1 MFVPVAGYVM
11 TGRNV
16 PAKTSKPARAG
27 EFSKLNNLLIKHMK
41 TFNSEKK
48 LGDSV
53 KKIKCTFDLN
63 EAIAKHGYDRIESL
77 TGGWVIAHSVAERM
91 KRAFGDEAKASDN
104 AKAANKALR
113 DRVEAGETFDASE
126 FLPKERGA
134 DKVVLMIREKWEA
147 SQNKTVFIEKYK
159 LGDLVTVDSSATEV
173 EEAYLATKDDE
184 VSL

>member
-1 MFVPVAGYVM
+1 
-11 TGRNV
+11 
-16 PAKTSKPARAG
+16 
-27 EFSKLNNLLIKHMK
+27 MK

-48 LGDSV
+48 LGDTV
-53 KKIKCTFDLN
+53 RKIKATFDLN
-63 EAIAKHGYDRIESL
+63 GAIAKHGYDRMEGL
-77 TGGWVIAHSVAERM
+77 VGGWVIAHSVAERM
-91 KRAFGDEAKASDN
+91 KRAFGDETKTSDN

-147 SQNKTVFIEKYK
+147 STKKAEFLKAYK
-159 LGDLVTVDSSATEV
+159 LDGLVEVTASATEV
-173 EEAYLATKDDE
+173 EEAYLAVKDDE